1 MTAPLLEFSD
11 FKLVFDTFDGV
22 YQALDGVTLTLAA
35 GESLGVVGET
45 GCGKSITAKSVLGL
59 VPSPPARVVG
69 GDVRFQGRSLLE
81 LAPAEM
87 RRLRGTEIA
96 MIFQDPMTYLNPLFT
111 VGQQMA
117 AVLAAHEKN
126 AGEKAR
132 SRAERRARSVELFRR
147 VHLPNAETLIDRY
160 PHQLSGGQRQ
170 RVLIAMALSG
180 RPKLLIADEPTT
192 ALDVTIQAQI
202 LDLIDELRRDLG
214 LAVLMISHDL
224 GVISR
229 VCDRVAVMYA
239 GTVVEVAPVADLF
252 DSPRHPYTQGL
263 LASVPH
269 PRRPPVPLTG
279 IPGTVPN
286 LLHPPSGCRF
296 RTRCPEAAEIC
307 ATTKPVM
314 RGVWPHGAACHFAP
328 GERIEET
335 DHAA

>member
-1 MTAPLLEFSD
+1 MAPLLQFQD
-11 FKLVFDTFDGV
+11 FKLHFDTFDGV
-22 YQALDGVTLTLAA
+22 YQALDGVTLAIA
-35 GESLGVVGET
+35 PGESLGVVGET

-69 GDVRFQGRSLLE
+69 GDIRFGDKSLLA
-81 LAPAEM
+81 LTPAELQ
-87 RRLRGTEIA
+87 RLRGTEIA

-117 AVLAAHEKN
+117 SVIVAHRKN
-126 AGEKAR
+126 AGEAPLGR
-132 SRAERRARSVELFRR
+132 SERRARIVELFRR
-147 VHLPNAETLIDRY
+147 VHLPSPEALADRY

-170 RVLIAMALSG
+170 RVLIAMALAG
-180 RPKLLIADEPTT
+180 KPKLLIADEPTT

-239 GTVVEVAPVADLF
+239 GCVVEVAPVADLF
-252 DSPRHPYTQGL
+252 DAPRHPYTQGL

-269 PRRPPVPLTG
+269 PRKPPVPLAG

-286 LLHPPSGCRF
+286 LLRPPSGCRF
-296 RTRCPEAAEIC
+296 RTRCGQATDICAAE
-307 ATTKPVM
+307 KPAM
-314 RGVWPHGAACHFAP
+314 RGAGAHEAACHFAP
-328 GERIEET
+328 ATTTPEEAGR
-335 DHAA
+335 AA